1 MLDQWVL
8 YFFTAASS
16 LYTDRETIFG
26 SNLILRWRLPLC
38 GARGLCSGPGPSVGG
53 HPVFPG
59 SCEGSSNDRTG
70 SSACGPRQPGTRLM
84 RTQPPFWLCS
94 MVVSVLCAFTR
105 QLHGFLPRLQ
115 ARPPTWAALLC
126 LLMPSYW
133 FWSFAYFACSIGY
146 IHDGRQAGAEQ
157 ASPHNNIVMSC
168 LFNAGKKILGGF
180 AIWKLIFSLVS
191 SLIILATLR
200 PCQIMPLTVRSYI
213 R

>member
-1 MLDQWVL
+1 M
-8 YFFTAASS
+8 
-16 LYTDRETIFG
+16 YTDRETIFG
-26 SNLILRWRLPLC
+26 SNLILRWGLPLY
-38 GARGLCSGPGPSVGG
+38 GARALCSGPGPSVGG

-59 SCEGSSNDRTG
+59 SCEGSSNDRTFLSLRATATG
-70 SSACGPRQPGTRLM
+70 YQIDAHPTSL
-84 RTQPPFWLCS
+84 L
-94 MVVSVLCAFTR
+94 VVQYGRLCA
-105 QLHGFLPRLQ
+105 
-115 ARPPTWAALLC
+115 LC
-126 LLMPSYW
+126 LHEATSWIPPAAAGKAPNLSC
-133 FWSFAYFACSIGY
+133 FVVFTHAILLILILCLFACSIGY
-146 IHDGRQAGAEQ
+146 IHDERQAGAEQ